1 MSSSVFTDEQRAHK
15 QYIIGNFDRALSE
28 NWIKVYYQ
36 PIVRSIDEKV
46 CDEEALARWID
57 PEKGVIKPDG
67 FIPLLE
73 ETGLIYKLD
82 LYVLERVLEHIKT
95 EEKEGLYVVPHSLNI
110 SRADFDSC
118 DIVEEIRKRVDG
130 SGVKRDRITI
140 ELTESTI
147 GGNFEFMKKQVE
159 RFKSLGF
166 PVWLDDFGSGYS
178 SLDVLQSIRFDL
190 LKFDMSFMKKLDA
203 SESGRIILTELMKLA
218 SALGIEAV
226 CEGVETESQVK
237 FLQEIGCAKLQGY
250 YYQKPQPFSAVL
262 EWHKNHPENGF
273 ENPEESEYYE
283 SIGRLNLYDLS
294 VLAERNEGSIQ
305 KAFSTLPM
313 GIIEIKGDA
322 CRFVRANQAYHGFIK
337 RFFGFDLSELG
348 SGFEKYD
355 AAFMYNIVKTCVEM
369 NLRSFYDE
377 KMADGSV
384 VHSFARK
391 LSENPVNGNVAVAI
405 AVLSITD
412 PDESATYAEIARAL
426 AADYYNIYIIDLDE
440 DTYIEYSSLV
450 GGEELAMERHGFG
463 FFESARK
470 DTMTRI
476 YEDDREM
483 FLSLFTKENVLK
495 IIDEQG
501 VFSTTYRLIDTGT
514 PMYVNMKVTRM
525 KGRGNRLIL
534 GVSIVDSYMKQKEFY
549 EELQKERDTL
559 ARVMALSDGYLS
571 LFTIDLSDRSYVEF
585 SSSDD
590 FDSLGAAKQGED
602 FFAQAVID
610 AQKYFHPADVQR
622 FIDRFTFENV
632 LKEIHE
638 KGSFRINY
646 RLMINGEPKPV
657 NLRAALFKE
666 GGVEKM
672 VVGIRA
678 WQKRN

>member
-1 MSSSVFTDEQRAHK
+1 
-15 QYIIGNFDRALSE
+15 
-28 NWIKVYYQ
+28 
-36 PIVRSIDEKV
+36 
-46 CDEEALARWID
+46 
-57 PEKGVIKPDG
+57 
-67 FIPLLE
+67 
-73 ETGLIYKLD
+73 
-82 LYVLERVLEHIKT
+82 
-95 EEKEGLYVVPHSLNI
+95 
-110 SRADFDSC
+110 
-118 DIVEEIRKRVDG
+118 
-130 SGVKRDRITI
+130 
-140 ELTESTI
+140 
-147 GGNFEFMKKQVE
+147 
-159 RFKSLGF
+159 
-166 PVWLDDFGSGYS
+166 
-178 SLDVLQSIRFDL
+178 
-190 LKFDMSFMKKLDA
+190 
-203 SESGRIILTELMKLA
+203 
-218 SALGIEAV
+218 
-226 CEGVETESQVK
+226 
-237 FLQEIGCAKLQGY
+237 
-250 YYQKPQPFSAVL
+250 
-262 EWHKNHPENGF
+262 
-273 ENPEESEYYE
+273 
-283 SIGRLNLYDLS
+283 
-294 VLAERNEGSIQ
+294 
-305 KAFSTLPM
+305 
-313 GIIEIKGDA
+313 
-322 CRFVRANQAYHGFIK
+322 
-337 RFFGFDLSELG
+337 
-348 SGFEKYD
+348 
-355 AAFMYNIVKTCVEM
+355 MYNIVKTCVEM

-377 KMADGSV
+377 KMPDGSV

-450 GGEELAMERHGFG
+450 GGEELSMERHGFG